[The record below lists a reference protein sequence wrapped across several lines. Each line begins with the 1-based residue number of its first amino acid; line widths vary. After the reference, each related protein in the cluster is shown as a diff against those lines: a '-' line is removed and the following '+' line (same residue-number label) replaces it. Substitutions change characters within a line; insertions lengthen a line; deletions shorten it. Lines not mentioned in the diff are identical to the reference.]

1 MAPFRSN
8 FRVLL
13 LPFRSLSATFQSNFR
28 EKKLQVLLLPFRPLF
43 FFVTSYCR
51 NMSLPIFPNTT
62 VKRCLAGSL
71 FWDTVLTLFFTCIGT
86 LFWNICEL
94 SVSLK
99 CLFWENIAI
108 DGSFQHLIFVGP
120 LSVRPRRPFS
130 CSSSCSCDVRS
141 NESKPFNY
149 SLSMLRRPP

>member
-1 MAPFRSN
+1 MKYEKHICVKYVKHICVNNDKFLSQTPWIADKSPSAEENDLSRPARSN

-71 FWDTVLTLFFTCIGT
+71 FWDTFLTLFFTSFGT
-86 LFWNICEL
+86 LFWNTFL
-94 SVSLK
+94 
-99 CLFWENIAI
+99 
-108 DGSFQHLIFVGP
+108 
-120 LSVRPRRPFS
+120 
-130 CSSSCSCDVRS
+130 
-141 NESKPFNY
+141 
-149 SLSMLRRPP
+149 